1 MDIAVLFWFYKN
13 IPVCVERLERFRRIN
28 PRLKVFALYGGDRME
43 SDNAFFAINHL
54 VDDFY
59 SFDEQQEPQ
68 WKWRNGD
75 HLIGSWF
82 LKRGVSLQWESIF
95 IMQWDMLVLKDPLEV
110 VLKNLQSEQVLLSG
124 FTGFENVSEWWGWS
138 KNYPDEVQEF
148 KNYLLDKFKYSGS
161 LYACLFIVVCL
172 PRGFLAKYSSLAI
185 TELGFLEYKVPT
197 MAKVF
202 GFEICYDSQFDPWW
216 AANPATVDIARRDKV
231 LNASRTD
238 IGLMTIFNELM
249 APSGRRIFHPYGRS
263 LPGFLENKLLMKLV
277 LFLLRIPKIVLTYVY
292 HYLNALQLGLRR

>member
-1 MDIAVLFWFYKN
+1 MFWFYKN
-13 IPVCVERLERFRRIN
+13 FPVCVQRIERFRRVN
-28 PRLKVFALYGGDRME
+28 PSLKVFALYGGGYMQRE
-43 SDNAFFAINHL
+43 NAFFAINHL

-59 SFDEQQEPQ
+59 SFDEQQEPE

-82 LKRGVSLQWESIF
+82 LNRGVHLQWDNIF

-110 VLKNLQSEQVLLSG
+110 VLKNVQPEQVLLSG

-138 KNYPDEVQEF
+138 KNYPEEILKY
-148 KNYLLDKFKYSGS
+148 KNYLFDKFEYDGS

-172 PRGFLAKYSSLAI
+172 PRGFLAKYASLAI

-216 AANPATVDIARRDKV
+216 AANPATVSIARRDKV
-231 LNASRTD
+231 LNASRVD
-238 IGLMTIFNELM
+238 IGLMTIFSELTT
-249 APSGRRIFHPYGRS
+249 PSGRRVFHPYGKS
-263 LPGFLENKLLMKLV
+263 FPAFLENKLLMNLV
-277 LFLLRIPKIVLTYVY
+277 LLLIGIPRIVFMHVCRRFS
-292 HYLNALQLGLRR
+292 ALRFDLRR